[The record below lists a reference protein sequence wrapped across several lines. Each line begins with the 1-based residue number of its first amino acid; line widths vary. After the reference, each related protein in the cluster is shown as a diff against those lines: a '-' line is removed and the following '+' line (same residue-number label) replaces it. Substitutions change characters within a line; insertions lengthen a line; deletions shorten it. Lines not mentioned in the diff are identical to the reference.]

1 MIRRPPRST
10 LFPYTTLFRSL
21 ERQVEGMIYAAM
33 SHQEVR
39 LPEAFHDIPLVL
51 LDCYSENR
59 AWASVVPDEVAGGET
74 AAETLIVKRHT
85 QNGLLNLPPGIP
97 PAIRPP
103 HGYPPPFRKHR
114 LTF

>member
-1 MIRRPPRST
+1 MESAVCVV
-10 LFPYTTLFRSL
+10 L

-74 AAETLIVKRHT
+74 ATEDLIFKGHT
-85 QNGLLNLPPGIP
+85 RVGLLNLPQGMTP
-97 PAIRPP
+97 PLGRLQSYP
-103 HGYPPPFRKHR
+103 HAYPQHG
-114 LTF
+114 LHC